1 MEQINL
7 TYREAILYLALFGI
21 VVGALLGLIPLI
33 LGIKRKKRQYGIFG
47 FLSSIVLGLIS
58 PILSI
63 IVVAVFTWLI
73 LQKSKIEEPIDV
85 RVVNENPVEVKIE
98 NTENR

>member
-1 MEQINL
+1 MEQIDL
-7 TYREAILYLALFGI
+7 TYSQAILYLAMIGI
-21 VVGALLGLIPLI
+21 FVGALLGLIPLI

-47 FLSSIVLGLIS
+47 FLSSIVLGLVS

-73 LQKSKIEEPIDV
+73 LKKPTVEEPVDAAAS
-85 RVVNENPVEVKIE
+85 ENPVDVKIE
-98 NTENR
+98 NPENR